1 MANTWKEYTVLVVE
15 DEDKIAKII
24 ETYLNLYPRFKMIIR
39 ARDGMEAMQKLN
51 NQEFDLIVTDLV
63 LPRRDGAAFIETLRK
78 IPRYYNQKIVV
89 VSGCLTNQLA
99 MKCIRNGVKNIIVKP
114 FTARQILFKTISLL
128 QAEEDPRKVVDDI
141 IEKMAQRF
149 LQKNTDDQKAIL
161 ENDVSQLESLIDEDK
176 KKKLS

>member
-1 MANTWKEYTVLVVE
+1 MANPWKEYTVLVVE

-24 ETYLNLYPRFKMIIR
+24 ETYLNLYPRFKTIIR

-51 NQEFDLIVTDLV
+51 NQEFDLIVTDLI

-89 VSGCLTNQLA
+89 VSGCLTDELA
-99 MKCIRNGVKNIIVKP
+99 MKCIQNGVKNIIVKP

-128 QAEEDPRKVVDDI
+128 QAEDDPRKVVDDI

-149 LQKNTDDQKAIL
+149 LQKNNDEQRAIL
-161 ENDVSQLESLIDEDK
+161 NEDVNQLEDLIAEDRN
-176 KKKLS
+176 KKLS